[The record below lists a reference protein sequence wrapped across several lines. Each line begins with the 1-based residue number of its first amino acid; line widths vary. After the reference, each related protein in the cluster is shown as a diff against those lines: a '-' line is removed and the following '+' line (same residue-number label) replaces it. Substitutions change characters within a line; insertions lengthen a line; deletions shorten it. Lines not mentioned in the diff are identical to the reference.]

1 MRQSWP
7 VDERYEP
14 KTIDVDKANSVTL
27 TFLDGFEA
35 RFDLTTLRRGC
46 PCATC
51 RGLREQ
57 GQDSWPRP
65 GSPLPLAIAAAELH
79 GAWGL
84 NVTWND
90 GHATGIYPFDSLR
103 RWAEDG
109 EQIRPDSGLGG

>member
-1 MRQSWP
+1 M
-7 VDERYEP
+7 DERNEP
-14 KTIDVDKANSVTL
+14 QTIDVDKERSVTI
-27 TFLDGFEA
+27 TYLDGFVAE
-35 RFDLTTLRRGC
+35 FDLPTLRRGC

-51 RGLREQ
+51 RGMREQ
-57 GQDSWPRP
+57 GQDAWPRP
-65 GSPLPLAIAAAELH
+65 GSPTPLRVSAAELH

-109 EQIRPDSGLGG
+109 EPIRPDSGLGG